1 MEALLSLFTIT
12 DPGLSAPPVVVLFLM
27 ELVLIL
33 LAGSFLFETLAAN
46 FLELGRLLLLLLFAE
61 LVSFFELSSAR
72 ETGY

>member
-1 MEALLSLFTIT
+1 MEALLSLFAIT
-12 DPGLSAPPVVVLFLM
+12 DPGLSAPVVVLFLI

-33 LAGSFLFETLAAN
+33 LAASFLFETLAAN
-46 FLELGRLLLLLLFAE
+46 FFELGRLLLFTE

>member
-1 MEALLSLFTIT
+1 MEALLSLFAIT
-12 DPGLSAPPVVVLFLM
+12 DPGLSAPVVVLFLI

-33 LAGSFLFETLAAN
+33 LAASFLFEMLAAN
-46 FLELGRLLLLLLFAE
+46 FFELGRLLLFTE